1 MPTLKYR
8 NIVKLL
14 NEYVDGLKERP
25 ASINLNEFINYVES
39 NKEIEDKDFILK
51 NIANIALN
59 DVTLPPYS
67 INEMQNQFKS
77 LEKIRQEEKE
87 NKTFNEELQE
97 ASSIEEKANLYKI
110 LIEKKRKKLIK

>member
-1 MPTLKYR
+1 
-8 NIVKLL
+8 
-14 NEYVDGLKERP
+14 
-25 ASINLNEFINYVES
+25 
-39 NKEIEDKDFILK
+39 
-51 NIANIALN
+51 
-59 DVTLPPYS
+59 
-67 INEMQNQFKS
+67 MQNQFKS